1 MGSAIGKANESVARQ
16 PEATSKIQTVMIQK
30 QDYGTASAMTW
41 VYFVVVIAFVGITS
55 LAISK
60 GVYYSD

>member
-1 MGSAIGKANESVARQ
+1 MRSDNQVID
-16 PEATSKIQTVMIQK
+16 KIQTVMVQK

-41 VYFVVVIAFVGITS
+41 IYFLVVIAFVGITS